1 MRVGPLEFE
10 SFSIGFYGGGFGG
23 VTLQFI
29 DLATGENYYA
39 IFNAELSRKRATR
52 RHQAGT
58 RLPGKQFRIS
68 RRHLFYRFW
77 WNTGLPVPPR
87 LGAFHD
93 YMGNLRK
100 LQFSAELVA
109 DRPNRLNASSLQP
122 LQINRLP
129 HNAQH
134 SDNEHTVGAQQTATA
149 QTAKPYK
156 NSQKEQAPW
165 AFAANRSTSGSN
177 HEERLLRGKVT
188 QDARLKGEKA
198 VKQVSQMV
206 RESTR
211 LGQPIPVSEI
221 TQELEDRLKENRGE

>member
-10 SFSIGFYGGGFGG
+10 SFSTGFYGGGFGG

-39 IFNAELSRKRATR
+39 IFNAKLSRKRSTR
-52 RHQAGT
+52 RYQAGT

-77 WNTGLPVPPR
+77 RNTGLPVPPR

-100 LQFSAELVA
+100 LQFSGELVENK
-109 DRPNRLNASSLQP
+109 PNRLNASSLQP

-129 HNAQH
+129 YNAQH
-134 SDNEHTVGAQQTATA
+134 SDNEHTAGAQQTATA
-149 QTAKPYK
+149 QTADPY
-156 NSQKEQAPW
+156 NNPEKEQAPW

-177 HEERLLRGKVT
+177 HEERLISGKVT

-198 VKQVSQMV
+198 VRQVSQMV
-206 RESTR
+206 RESTQV
-211 LGQPIPVSEI
+211 GQPRPVSEI
-221 TQELEDRLKENRGE
+221 TQELEDRLKDNRSE

>member
-10 SFSIGFYGGGFGG
+10 SFSTGFYGGGFGG

-52 RHQAGT
+52 RHLAGT

-77 WNTGLPVPPR
+77 RKTGLPVPPR

-100 LQFSAELVA
+100 LQFSGELVA
-109 DRPNRLNASSLQP
+109 DKPNRLNASSLQL

-129 HNAQH
+129 QNAHH
-134 SDNEHTVGAQQTATA
+134 SDNEHTAGAQQTATA
-149 QTAKPYK
+149 QTADPC
-156 NSQKEQAPW
+156 NNPEKEQASW
-165 AFAANRSTSGSN
+165 AYAATKGTSGSN
-177 HEERLLRGKVT
+177 HERRLIRDTVT
-188 QDARLKGEKA
+188 QDARFRGKEVIEQVTQGDRECPKLGEP
-198 VKQVSQMV
+198 
-206 RESTR
+206 R
-211 LGQPIPVSEI
+211 PVSAI
-221 TQELEDRLKENRGE
+221 AQELEDWLRDYERE

>member
-10 SFSIGFYGGGFGG
+10 SFSTGCYGVNYGG

-39 IFNAELSRKRATR
+39 IFNAELSGKRSTR
-52 RHQAGT
+52 RYQAGT

-77 WNTGLPVPPR
+77 RKTGLSVPPR

-100 LQFSAELVA
+100 LQFSAELLA

-134 SDNEHTVGAQQTATA
+134 SDNQHTVGAQQTATA
-149 QTAKPYK
+149 HTSKPYN

-177 HEERLLRGKVT
+177 HEERLIRGKVT
-188 QDARLKGEKA
+188 KDARLKEEKA
-198 VKQVSQMV
+198 VRQVSQIV
-206 RESTR
+206 RESTQV
-211 LGQPIPVSEI
+211 GQPRPVSEI
-221 TQELEDRLKENRGE
+221 TQELEDRLKDNRSE